1 MIPNEPVSLPSAWLL
16 VALGKLLPAQ
26 VSLQKRSFI
35 IKGKQVSSI
44 FGADITVDGLIL

>member
-26 VSLQKRSFI
+26 VSSQRSFI